1 MLGKA
6 ELCSCCFVSQ
16 VVAWLDTAIVVA
28 TGVCIAMYF
37 FSMNLKDSLVVAG
50 ASSICGSSAATA
62 ISAAVHEGEG
72 MDDSGVPKE
81 DHVCSTIIALMG
93 LLNTPIMPLMPMVH
107 EMLNVNP
114 VVVGAWIGGS
124 IDSTGQVIASASL
137 GGDAVL
143 EPATVIKMTQNVLIG
158 PVVLLLTIYFQKTF
172 RPSILLEKFPLFV
185 VGFFI
190 TSILAVLLRVG
201 GGLDSEAVD
210 LVRENSWFMSEWV
223 NLIGFARIGLQIDIS
238 NFLKNSQNH
247 SILGLYLL
255 IQSVDLMTTF
265 GWSYLMFHNA
275 SYDDDDID
283 N

>member
-1 MLGKA
+1 MAWVDTFL
-6 ELCSCCFVSQ
+6 
-16 VVAWLDTAIVVA
+16 VVAS
-28 TGVCIAMYF
+28 GVCIAMYLF
-37 FSMNLKDSLVVAG
+37 GMNLKDSLVVAG

-62 ISAAVHEGEG
+62 ISAAVHEGDEG
-72 MDDSGVPKE
+72 VDDHGVPVPYE

-93 LLNTPIMPLMPMVH
+93 LLNTPIMPLMPMVRD
-107 EMLNVNP
+107 MLNVNP

-185 VGFFI
+185 VGFFV
-190 TSILAVLLRVG
+190 TSVLAALLRVG
-201 GGLDSEAVD
+201 GGLDTAAVD
-210 LVRENSWFMSEWV
+210 LVRDNAWFLSEWV

-238 NFLKNSQNH
+238 NFLKNSKNH
-247 SILGLYLL
+247 SILGLYLM
-255 IQSVDLMTTF
+255 IQSLDLMTTF
-265 GWSYLMFHNA
+265 GWSYLMFRNA

-283 N
+283 

>member
-1 MLGKA
+1 M
-6 ELCSCCFVSQ
+6 
-16 VVAWLDTAIVVA
+16 
-28 TGVCIAMYF
+28 
-37 FSMNLKDSLVVAG
+37 
-50 ASSICGSSAATA
+50 
-62 ISAAVHEGEG
+62 
-72 MDDSGVPKE
+72 PKE

-93 LLNTPIMPLMPMVH
+93 LLNTPIMPLLPMVRDLLH
-107 EMLNVNP
+107 VNP

-185 VGFFI
+185 VGFFV
-190 TSILAVLLRVG
+190 TSVVAALLRLV

-210 LVRENSWFMSEWV
+210 LVRDNAWFVSEWV

-238 NFLKNSQNH
+238 NFLKNSKNH
-247 SILGLYLL
+247 SILGLYLM
-255 IQSVDLMTTF
+255 IQSLDLLTTF
-265 GWSYLMFHNA
+265 GWSYLMFRNA
-275 SYDDDDID
+275 SYDEDDDID
-283 N
+283 

>member
-1 MLGKA
+1 MDTAL
-6 ELCSCCFVSQ
+6 
-16 VVAWLDTAIVVA
+16 VVAG
-28 TGVCIAMYF
+28 GVSIAMYLF
-37 FSMNLKDSLVVAG
+37 GMNLKDSLVVAG

-72 MDDSGVPKE
+72 LDEAGVPKE

-93 LLNTPIMPLMPMVH
+93 LLNTPIMPLLPMVRDLLH
-107 EMLNVNP
+107 VNP

-185 VGFFI
+185 VGFFV
-190 TSILAVLLRVG
+190 TSVVAALLRLV

-210 LVRENSWFMSEWV
+210 LVRDNAWFVSEWV

-238 NFLKNSQNH
+238 NFLKNSKNH
-247 SILGLYLL
+247 SILGLYLM
-255 IQSVDLMTTF
+255 IQSLDLLTTF
-265 GWSYLMFHNA
+265 GWSYLMFRNA
-275 SYDDDDID
+275 SYDEDDDID
-283 N
+283 